1 MVLTELNKLMSN
13 FDDTQ
18 LEVLAA
24 IVVRMAGLKAERWT
38 GKVSFELNSNLG
50 SLGDLHVNKGE
61 IVRFGGKKRKTRS
74 RGI

>member
-1 MVLTELNKLMSN
+1 MVSIELNKLLDN

-24 IVVRMAGLKAERWT
+24 IAVRMAGLKSERWT
-38 GKVSFELNSNLG
+38 GKVIFELNSNLG
-50 SLGDLHVNKGE
+50 SLGDLHTHKSE
-61 IVRFGGKKRKTRS
+61 IVRFGKSKRKIRS